1 MHLAYIATGDL
12 LRQAVADETELGAKA
27 KAYMDAGDLV
37 PDDVIIGVILE
48 RVQSDDARDGF
59 LLDGFPRTVQQ
70 ATALDDA
77 LAKYDRTLSAAL
89 LISVPDDELVR
100 RISGRRMCQKA
111 GHVYNIFSNKPKHDE
126 VCDIDG
132 SRLIQRGDDNEATVR
147 NRLDVYNEL
156 TAPLEGFYDERG
168 ILKRFDGTR
177 TETEVHDHIR
187 ATIATLRLEDEL

>member
-1 MHLAYIATGDL
+1 M
-12 LRQAVADETELGAKA
+12 
-27 KAYMDAGDLV
+27 

-48 RVQSDDARDGF
+48 RVEQPDCIDGF

-111 GHVYNIFSNKPKHDE
+111 GHVYNIFTNKPKHDE

-132 SRLIQRGDDNEATVR
+132 SRLIQRDDDNEATVR